1 MSALR
6 QKFLQVLDTTRA
18 DFLGGVLRKRGVVV
32 VYGVKLLC
40 EYRKGVEE
48 RAQLQPS

>member
-6 QKFLQVLDTTRA
+6 EEFLEVLDTTRA

-32 VYGVKLLC
+32 VYGDKLLC
-40 EYRKGVEE
+40 EH
-48 RAQLQPS
+48 